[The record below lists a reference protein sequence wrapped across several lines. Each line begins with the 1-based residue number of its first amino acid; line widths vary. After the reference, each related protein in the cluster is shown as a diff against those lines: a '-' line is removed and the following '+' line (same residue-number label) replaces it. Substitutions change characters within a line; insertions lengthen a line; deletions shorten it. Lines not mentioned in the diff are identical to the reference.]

1 MNVSE
6 GDDGFSVSV
15 DAPAFSASPTRRPSG
30 DAVEKLQRQVAEAR
44 AALEAGV
51 ASQEE
56 EEARL
61 VAELDSLMPQLRAA
75 AMREGEDARA
85 WAALQTA
92 RQALSV
98 EADVDAAAASS
109 KLHGLAPE
117 TAMRVWSVVAYWEAH
132 QSLDAAAAL
141 RKWAE
146 FAGIVSVAELTTL
159 GLPAP
164 KLSGR
169 FVTREDAD
177 LLTDNAA
184 RREAE
189 MATEVQ
195 RLKQRLAVATLSE
208 SHLKERLKELSADHD
223 LAQAANRRLSAQARV
238 SPISK
243 GAVLAPAP
251 GTPSTP
257 GMAGSVG
264 GSADGE
270 PDEVAMELAATRRE
284 AARHKERKEALSVT
298 VTSLKAT
305 VKQKEKEIDALKAQV
320 REGGGA
326 EAKYSQGGGALSD
339 AAKSEAGRGGRR
351 RAAAL

>member
-1 MNVSE
+1 M
-6 GDDGFSVSV
+6 
-15 DAPAFSASPTRRPSG
+15 
-30 DAVEKLQRQVAEAR
+30 
-44 AALEAGV
+44 

-208 SHLKERLKELSADHD
+208 SHLKETAEGARRRSRSRAGG
-223 LAQAANRRLSAQARV
+223 QPAALGAGARV
-238 SPISK
+238 SHLK
-243 GAVLAPAP
+243 GCGAR
-251 GTPSTP
+251 
-257 GMAGSVG
+257 AGAGHALHTRDG
-264 GSADGE
+264 GE
-270 PDEVAMELAATRRE
+270 RR
-284 AARHKERKEALSVT
+284 RV
-298 VTSLKAT
+298 
-305 VKQKEKEIDALKAQV
+305 
-320 REGGGA
+320 
-326 EAKYSQGGGALSD
+326 
-339 AAKSEAGRGGRR
+339 GRR
-351 RAAAL
+351 RAG